1 MREAE
6 IETAQRF
13 GIYEKIQ
20 KIESDLL
27 GIQFVEDVEFDLSGF
42 YDNMNQVIILTK
54 YDIPVRSEAYFQN
67 RRDLLCAVVAKA
79 KEHGLART
87 ADRIE
92 DYGQHLYFVFYIAD
106 KELFYGS

>member
-6 IETAQRF
+6 IETARRF
-13 GIYEKIQ
+13 GIYERIQ

-42 YDNMNQVIILTK
+42 YDNLNQVIVLTK

-79 KEHGLART
+79 KEHGQYPQ
-87 ADRIE
+87 ADDPGLRCLME
-92 DYGQHLYFVFYIAD
+92 EKRKTSLR
-106 KELFYGS
+106 